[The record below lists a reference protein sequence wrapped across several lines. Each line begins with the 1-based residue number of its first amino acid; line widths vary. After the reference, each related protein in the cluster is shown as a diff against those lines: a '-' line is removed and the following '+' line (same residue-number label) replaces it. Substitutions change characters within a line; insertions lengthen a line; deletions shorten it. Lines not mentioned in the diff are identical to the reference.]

1 MVIHVDPRL
10 AAAVGLERTGVPSEP
25 CLGCTDLLAWYCQ
38 WAAKQAHS
46 VFVLLPEGL
55 KTGSGRT
62 GMDWGQISR
71 LWYGDHGAVS
81 LPPMHRRG
89 QLWIVNGNQLPV
101 VDREMVRSAV
111 RRNHCDVVVFASSS
125 VTEAAHYPESVL
137 VGETGEV
144 LTVKR
149 HYDDSPTFT
158 DLWSGEAC
166 FLVASNGH
174 ASAVLNHVIARG
186 WGLDS
191 IGALTRRFNVRWSS
205 SSCVVGDFRSPGSMP
220 ASYFRPG
227 GNGDRRVA
235 KVGSDGSSRVV
246 DASSRPL
253 DWDGIER
260 QVRGSATRSNGVGIA
275 GPTFDTEKGDDGK
288 SVSLADSPQGAAG
301 DRTYLFVKRVIDLI
315 GAIVGLVALSPLL
328 LVVAVLVKCT
338 SRGPVLFVHRR
349 QGLGGEEFGCLK
361 FRTMHVG
368 ADAEQALLQARNEV
382 DGPQFKITSDPR
394 LTGLGV
400 WLRRRNVDELPQLV
414 NVLLGQMSLVG
425 PRPSPDEENQ
435 LCPEWRRVRL
445 SVKPGITGL
454 WQVLRLRDEQHSDF
468 QEWIYYDQEYARHR
482 SIWLDLQTLLYTPLT
497 MFASRRLT
505 GFAKRLERRGICLHS
520 ARLGQH
526 QIPISCR

>member
-1 MVIHVDPRL
+1 MIHVDTRL
-10 AAAVGLERTGVPSEP
+10 AAAVGLGREQGQRVH
-25 CLGCTDLLAWYCQ
+25 CLGSTDLLDWYCQ
-38 WAAKQAHS
+38 WAARQAHS
-46 VFVLLPEGL
+46 VFVLLPERL
-55 KTGSGRT
+55 KTGFGEI
-62 GMDWGQISR
+62 GADPGQISP

-101 VDREMVRSAV
+101 VDQETVRSAV
-111 RRNHCDVVVFASSS
+111 RRNHCDVVVFASSA
-125 VTEAAHYPESVL
+125 VAEAAHYPESVL

-144 LTVKR
+144 VTVKR
-149 HYDDSPTFT
+149 HYNDSPSFT
-158 DLWSGEAC
+158 DLWTGEAC

-205 SSCVVGDFRSPGSMP
+205 SSCVVGDFRSPRSMP
-220 ASYFRPG
+220 ASYFRRSG
-227 GNGDRRVA
+227 TGDRSA
-235 KVGSDGSSRVV
+235 ATVGSDDSSRVV
-246 DASSRPL
+246 DARSRPL
-253 DWDGIER
+253 NWAGVE
-260 QVRGSATRSNGVGIA
+260 QQARGTATRSNGVGVA
-275 GPTFDTEKGDDGK
+275 GPSFDADKGDDGK
-288 SVSLADSPQGAAG
+288 SVSLADSPKGPAG
-301 DRTYLFVKRVIDLI
+301 NRAYLFVKRVIDLI
-315 GAIVGLVALSPLL
+315 GAAVGLMVLSPLL
-328 LVVAVLVKCT
+328 LAVAVLVKCT

-361 FRTMHVG
+361 LRTMRVG

-382 DGPQFKITSDPR
+382 DGPQFKIANDPR
-394 LTGLGV
+394 LTRLGI

-435 LCPEWRRVRL
+435 LCPEWRRTRL

-468 QEWIYYDQEYARHR
+468 QEWIYYDEEYARHR
-482 SIWLDLQTLLYTPLT
+482 SIWLDLQILVYTPLT
-497 MFASRRLT
+497 MFASRRLI
-505 GFAKRLERRGICLHS
+505 GLAKRLERHGICAHS

-526 QIPISCR
+526 QTPISCR